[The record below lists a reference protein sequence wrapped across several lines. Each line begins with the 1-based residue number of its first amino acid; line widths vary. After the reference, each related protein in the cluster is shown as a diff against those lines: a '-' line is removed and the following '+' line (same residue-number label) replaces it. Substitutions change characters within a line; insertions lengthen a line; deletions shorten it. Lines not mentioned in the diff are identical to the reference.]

1 MIYYRIID
9 IEGEIVEHIK
19 GLVKNICRENKI
31 NYSRQEYKV
40 LFSNE
45 NLFFSNNNV
54 KFSSGAKAYL
64 SLYGKLYPNKK
75 NKIIEK
81 IYLDEDTV
89 EVEPTR
95 SSLLILLGGIKNSTI
110 VENDEEVLYFYVA
123 PAKMLELQDS
133 QNWQTL

>member
-1 MIYYRIID
+1 
-9 IEGEIVEHIK
+9 
-19 GLVKNICRENKI
+19 
-31 NYSRQEYKV
+31 
-40 LFSNE
+40 
-45 NLFFSNNNV
+45 
-54 KFSSGAKAYL
+54 L